1 MAPCTRSA
9 IEEEQSSCNWQH
21 VALHKN
27 PRKLCSAGKT
37 SIARSIVNMDFRH
50 CKDNLR
56 NVCHSLKTSYPLNL
70 RTAIVEEVVAL
81 QKVEDSHHVLNMI
94 LLHLLTDVRTFVL
107 TTSPDSEESIYL
119 GQEDCELLLMEV
131 EDKNHFLLE
140 SIRVSGVV
148 MEQNIISEILRRSP
162 RLHTIQVSGEICSQ
176 VLASLEKRPRRS
188 LRALQLDNTSVNER
202 QVMKAL
208 LGSQYDLETLG
219 KMMCE
224 GKSQEE
230 ISNIPHQNLKHLS
243 VDSPFI
249 GACGAVVLL
258 HYLRNLRSLRY
269 AQPAYKSLLFLQ
281 HLTPSEPLHFA
292 LTSTELWRPTS
303 DVLLSL
309 QRLCPDLRHLMIES
323 TEGSSRALQLL
334 SSFTNLESLTLRNVP
349 EADILLAIKSVGAN
363 LHRLSIEYETLTS
376 ISYEVI
382 KAIQATFL
390 GLRSLEMANVH
401 IDVKPE
407 DLLSSMKHA
416 TLPELTKLKISQS
429 DVHPSILE
437 RLLVGNSCLD
447 SLHLDISQDAM
458 TEQLLITLLK
468 YNSFQRLSSIYLGAG
483 TLSQKGISRLMVLP
497 SLEKLSV
504 AVESFPRFSRSD
516 FDGLRK
522 DLTEGN
528 FRCVLES
535 VVR

>member
-9 IEEEQSSCNWQH
+9 IEDRSSCDWQH

-27 PRKLCSAGKT
+27 PRKLRSAGT
-37 SIARSIVNMDFRH
+37 ASIARSIVNMDFRH
-50 CKDNLR
+50 CKENLR
-56 NVCHSLKTSYPLNL
+56 HVCHSLKTFYPLNL

-81 QKVEDSHHVLNMI
+81 QKLEDSHHVLNMI

-107 TTSPDSEESIYL
+107 TTSHDREESIYL
-119 GQEDCELLLMEV
+119 GQEECELLLKEL
-131 EDKNHFLLE
+131 EDKNNFLLE
-140 SIRVSGVV
+140 SIRVNGVV
-148 MEQNIISEILRRSP
+148 MEQNVISEILRRSP
-162 RLHTIQVSGEICSQ
+162 KLHTIQVSGEICSQ
-176 VLASLEKRPRRS
+176 VLASLEERPRRS
-188 LRALQLDNTSVNER
+188 LLALQLGNASVNETE
-202 QVMKAL
+202 VIKAL

-219 KMMCE
+219 NMMCE

-258 HYLRNLRSLRY
+258 HYLQNLRSIRY

-281 HLTPSEPLHFA
+281 HLTPSESLSFA
-292 LTSTELWRPTS
+292 LISTELWRPTS

-309 QRLCPDLRHLMIES
+309 QMLCPDLKHLMIES
-323 TEGSSRALQLL
+323 TDGSAHALKQL
-334 SSFTNLESLTLRNVP
+334 SSFTHLESLTLRYVP
-349 EADILLAIKSVGAN
+349 EADIVLAIKSVGAN
-363 LHRLSIEYETLTS
+363 LHRLCIEYETLTS
-376 ISYEVI
+376 LSYEVI
-382 KAIQATFL
+382 KAIQETCL
-390 GLRSLEMANVH
+390 SLRSLEMAHVH

-407 DLLSSMKHA
+407 NHLSSMKHA
-416 TLPELTKLKISQS
+416 SLPELTKLKISQS
-429 DVHPSILE
+429 DVLPSILE

-458 TEQLLITLLK
+458 TEQLLMNMLK

-483 TLSQKGISRLMVLP
+483 TLSQRGITRLMVLP
-497 SLEKLSV
+497 ALEKLSM
-504 AVESFPRFSRSD
+504 AVESFPCISRSD

-528 FRCVLES
+528 YRCILEN
-535 VVR
+535 VVQL